1 MTLRGLRH
9 PRKVLFLAGIS
20 VNDVEPSSI
29 APRPRWRR
37 VVQRV
42 AWLEP
47 FWVIAVGAVLLL
59 PPRFLPEAQQPLL
72 TLYRPALTLL
82 LALFWP
88 MRWLAYGRLTRRTP
102 LDWPLIALL
111 AWLPVNYWASVDK
124 ALSWTALSYLLFGV
138 ALYLALINWPPAQRR
153 PYLISWLV
161 LIIGLALTIASPL
174 LSQLAL
180 SKLFSVPVI
189 TSVLQR
195 LEGMLPGTVNANIL
209 AGALAVL
216 MPLPVALMLRA
227 DWTRRRWLVAGCA
240 LLSAAMLAAI
250 LLTQSRGAYLA
261 AAAALGVLLAL
272 RWPKLWYALPVVVV
286 AGGIAVLQ
294 MGLNSPAGEVAA
306 SSALNGLDGR
316 LELWSRAIYAISDF
330 PFTGIGIGTFERVIP
345 VLYPLFTIGPDTVI
359 AHAHNLLLQV
369 GVDLGLPGLIAYLAI
384 FINVFAGL
392 VQRLRR
398 RDGTLDWALAAG
410 VLGSLIAMFTHGI
423 FDVPVWGARPAV
435 LPWLLIALAVQVS
448 APTSPD
454 EPIG

>member
-1 MTLRGLRH
+1 MTLSQGFVFGGNLIVTDAEH
-9 PRKVLFLAGIS
+9 P
-20 VNDVEPSSI
+20 SI
-29 APRPRWRR
+29 ASQPGWRR
-37 VVQRV
+37 AAQRV

-47 FWVIAVGAVLLL
+47 FWVMAVGAVLLL

-72 TLYRPALTLL
+72 TLYRPGLTLL

-88 MRWLAYGRLTRRTP
+88 VRWLAYGRLSRRTP
-102 LDWPLIALL
+102 LDWPLIVMLL
-111 AWLPVNYWASVDK
+111 WLPVNYWASVDK
-124 ALSWTALSYLLFGV
+124 ALSWIALSYLLFGV
-138 ALYLALINWPPAQRR
+138 TLYLALINWPPAQRR
-153 PYLISWLV
+153 PYFISWLV

-209 AGALAVL
+209 AGALTVL
-216 MPLPVALMLRA
+216 LPLPVALVLRA

-240 LLSAAMLAAI
+240 LLGAALLAAI

-286 AGGIAVLQ
+286 AGGLVVLQ
-294 MGLNSPAGEVAA
+294 IGLNSPAGEVAA
-306 SSALNGLDGR
+306 SSAINGLDGR
-316 LELWSRAIYAISDF
+316 LELWSRALYAISDF
-330 PFTGIGIGTFERVIP
+330 PFTGIGLGTFERVIP
-345 VLYPLFTIGPDTVI
+345 VLYPLFTISPDTVI

-369 GVDLGLPGLIAYLAI
+369 GVDLGLPGLIAYLAL
-384 FINVFAGL
+384 FINVGVVL
-392 VQRLRR
+392 VLRLRR
-398 RDGTLDWALAAG
+398 RDGALDWALAAG
-410 VLGSLIAMFTHGI
+410 VLGGLIAMFTHGI

-435 LPWLLIALAVQVS
+435 LPWLLIALAVQVGV
-448 APTSPD
+448 PTSPD
-454 EPIG
+454 KPIG